1 MKLPLFNKI
10 IWKIAKE
17 ESQIQNAC
25 MKKKNA
31 CMQAKAKAI
40 KKVTKLERGLLLAN
54 DKNTRGLM
62 ETWHASIA

>member
-25 MKKKNA
+25 M
-31 CMQAKAKAI
+31 QSKAKAI